1 MRRPSAHRFLAGGAA
16 LAACACLAAA
26 PPLAAEEANE
36 LRGFRIGMAVAEL
49 PAAGYTG
56 LACAARPDTA
66 LDSWGAF
73 RACPPDAATGLREVR
88 FRYDDA
94 ANPLARLHD
103 RYAGTK
109 VGGQPVLLSLL
120 IGDGARVDGLRI
132 RTDPGARLFERKRAM
147 LFGEQVK
154 NRYGE
159 EGWVC
164 TDAPPEAG
172 EEPVGS
178 VFIKEHCDKT
188 TADRQ
193 FSLDRWLYRRAG
205 EDLRRFSG
213 GTAVTILRR
222 GG

>member
-1 MRRPSAHRFLAGGAA
+1 MQGPSSRRSLAGAA
-16 LAACACLAAA
+16 LVAACACLAAG
-26 PPLAAEEANE
+26 PSPAEEAAE
-36 LRGFRIGMAVAEL
+36 LRGFRIGMAVSDL
-49 PAAGYTG
+49 PSEGYTG
-56 LACAARPDTA
+56 FACGARPETA
-66 LDSWGAF
+66 LDGWGGF
-73 RACPPDAATGLREVR
+73 RACPPDPATGLREVR

-120 IGDGARVDGLRI
+120 IGEGARVEGLRI

-159 EGWVC
+159 EGWTC
-164 TDAPPEAG
+164 TDAAPEAG
-172 EEPVGS
+172 EEPVGG

-188 TADRQ
+188 TADRR